1 MTLTLTCA
9 GGVPCVKGPKVL
21 PKFFDSNMVLQ
32 RAPQSAVIYGSTAQ
46 PGETVT
52 VSLSGGKS
60 WHGTAAA
67 NGSWAV
73 TLDPQQAGAGKTITV
88 STKSGN
94 SQTLKN
100 VAFGDVVLCSGQSNS
115 AHTHSS
121 SSSLAHVP
129 SV

>member
-9 GGVPCVKGPKVL
+9 GGAPCVKGPKLL

-52 VSLSGGKS
+52 VSLSGGGS

-88 STKSGN
+88 STNSGN